1 MPAEPHYYFST
12 IAALTKSNAD
22 SSSEKMAS
30 GRDHKLLIAKTIDDG
45 QYHHS
50 LPARQILRAKV
61 LSLYSIQIK

>member
-1 MPAEPHYYFST
+1 MPAETHYYFST

-22 SSSEKMAS
+22 SSAEKMAS

-45 QYHHS
+45 QYHS

-61 LSLYSIQIK
+61 LSLYSTQIK